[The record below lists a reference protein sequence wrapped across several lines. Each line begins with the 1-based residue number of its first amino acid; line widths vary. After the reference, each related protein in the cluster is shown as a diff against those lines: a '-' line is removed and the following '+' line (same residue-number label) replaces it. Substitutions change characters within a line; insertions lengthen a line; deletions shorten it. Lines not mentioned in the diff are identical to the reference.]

1 MKDNSAAPPVW
12 IGVLIGAVGAFFFS
26 GKAIIIKLAY
36 REGAD
41 AISLIALRMLYAL
54 PCFLFMAWWVER
66 KRRARGEESVWRQ
79 GDAWK
84 IVLLGLTGYYLASFL
99 DFLGLQ
105 YVSAALERII
115 LYLTPSLVLL
125 IAVLFYRR
133 SVGRV
138 EVVSLLV
145 AYSGV
150 VFLFWHDL
158 SVQQNN
164 VWLGSGLVL
173 VSAISYAVYL
183 SRSGEMVKR
192 LGSLRLTAAASL
204 VSCVACIAQSLLLA
218 PAKLFAQSAA
228 VHGLSL
234 INGVFCTVLPITL
247 TMMAIERV
255 GSPIASQTGMI
266 GPVATIFLG
275 AWYLGEPITAP
286 QLIGTA
292 VVMAGM
298 FYLSKKK
305 A

>member
-1 MKDNSAAPPVW
+1 VNSKIAGPVW

-66 KRRARGEESVWRQ
+66 QRLVRGEAKVWRA

-125 IAVLFYRR
+125 IAVLVYRR
-133 SVGRV
+133 PVGRV
-138 EVVSLLV
+138 EIVSLLL

-150 VFLFWHDL
+150 VFVFWHDL
-158 SVQQNN
+158 SAQQNN
-164 VWLGSGLVL
+164 VWLGASLVL
-173 VSAISYAVYL
+173 VSAVCYAVYL
-183 SRSGEMVKR
+183 SQSGELVKR

-204 VSCVACIAQSLLLA
+204 VSCAACITQSLLLA
-218 PAKLFAQSAA
+218 PTQLFSQSAA

-266 GPVATIFLG
+266 GPIATIFFG
-275 AWYLGEPITAP
+275 AWTLGEPITAP

-292 VVMAGM
+292 VVILGM
-298 FYLSKKK
+298 FTLSKKK

>member
-1 MKDNSAAPPVW
+1 VKSDSAGPVW
-12 IGVLIGAVGAFFFS
+12 AGVVIGAMGAFFFS

-54 PCFLFMAWWVER
+54 PCFLLMAWWVEYQ
-66 KRRARGEESVWRQ
+66 RRARGEPPVWRK

-84 IVLLGLTGYYLASFL
+84 IVFLGLTGYYLASFL

-133 SVGRV
+133 PVGRV
-138 EVVSLLV
+138 EVVSLLL

-150 VFLFWHDL
+150 VFVFWHDL
-158 SVQQNN
+158 SVKQHN
-164 VWLGSGLVL
+164 VWLGSALVL
-173 VSAISYAVYL
+173 ASAICYAVYL

-204 VSCVACIAQSLLLA
+204 VSCAACIVQALVMA
-218 PAKLFAQSAA
+218 PKALFAQPAV
-228 VHGLSL
+228 VHGLSV

-255 GSPIASQTGMI
+255 GSPIAAQTGMI
-266 GPVATIFLG
+266 GPIATIFLG

-286 QLIGTA
+286 QLVGTA
-292 VVMAGM
+292 VVIAGM
-298 FYLSKKK
+298 FILSKKK

>member
-1 MKDNSAAPPVW
+1 VNAKAAEPVW

-54 PCFLFMAWWVER
+54 PCFVLMAWWVER
-66 KRRARGEESVWRQ
+66 QRRAKGGASVWRQ

-133 SVGRV
+133 PVGRI
-138 EVVSLLV
+138 EIISLLV
-145 AYSGV
+145 AYGGV
-150 VFLFWHDL
+150 LFVFWHDL
-158 SVQQNN
+158 SAKQND
-164 VWLGSGLVL
+164 VWLGTCLVL
-173 VSAISYAVYL
+173 ASAVCYALYL
-183 SRSGEMVKR
+183 SRSGELVKR

-204 VSCVACIAQSLLLA
+204 VSCVACIAQALVLA
-218 PAKLFAQSAA
+218 PAKLLAQSAS

-255 GSPIASQTGMI
+255 GSPIASQTSMI

-275 AWYLGEPITAP
+275 AWYLDEPITAA

-292 VVMAGM
+292 IVMLGM

>member
-1 MKDNSAAPPVW
+1 VKSNSAGPVW
-12 IGVLIGAVGAFFFS
+12 FGVLIGAVGAFFFS

-54 PCFLFMAWWVER
+54 PCFVLMAWWVEY
-66 KRRARGEESVWRQ
+66 KRRTRGEPTVWRQ

-84 IVLLGLTGYYLASFL
+84 IILLGLTGYYLASFL

-133 SVGRV
+133 PVGRV

-150 VFLFWHDL
+150 VFVFWHDL
-158 SVQQNN
+158 SLKQHN
-164 VWLGSGLVL
+164 VWLGSCLVL
-173 VSAISYAVYL
+173 ASAICYAVYL
-183 SRSGEMVKR
+183 SRSGEMVQR

-204 VSCVACIAQSLLLA
+204 VSCAACILQALILGPQA
-218 PAKLFAQSAA
+218 LFTQTAA
-228 VHGLSL
+228 VHGLSI

-255 GSPIASQTGMI
+255 GSPIAAQTGMI

-286 QLIGTA
+286 QLAGTA
-292 VVMAGM
+292 VVLAGM